1 MKRSLDVEDS
11 DKQKKKKSYD
21 FINTNET
28 LTF

>member
-11 DKQKKKKSYD
+11 DKQNKKKSYD
-21 FINTNET
+21 FIDTNET